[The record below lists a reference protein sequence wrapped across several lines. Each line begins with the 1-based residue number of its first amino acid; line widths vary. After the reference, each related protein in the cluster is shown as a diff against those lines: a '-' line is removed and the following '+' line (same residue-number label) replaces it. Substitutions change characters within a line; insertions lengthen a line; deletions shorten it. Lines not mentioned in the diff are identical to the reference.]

1 MNLRPAWL
9 LCLLA
14 CCLIGC
20 AAPED
25 AAPDR
30 LSADEAFRNF
40 EEKLTTAETVRVKAE
55 ITAEGAVTAAMKGQ
69 LTVAGNNKAHL
80 LFNGRFDG
88 EDAKIGLI
96 SNGNQMRG
104 GAATGEF
111 RIDAP
116 QALNEGILVGLSRM
130 GVLHNVAKL
139 VGESPPDGTDGKVR
153 DWVTLSNF
161 EYGETERLGSVK
173 TDPVHFD
180 ITVAGQSVGKGT
192 LWLNPEN
199 GMPVKREQTVS
210 FPEGEMKVVETYR
223 GFVLGP
229 EVKEEMFLLDE
240 NQG

>member
-1 MNLRPAWL
+1 MKVRPAWL

-20 AAPED
+20 AEPKD
-25 AAPDR
+25 AAPER
-30 LSADEAFRNF
+30 LPADEAFRSF
-40 EEKLTTAETVRVKAE
+40 EEKLTAAETVRVKVD
-55 ITAEGAVTAAMKGQ
+55 IIAEGAVSATMKGQ

-80 LFNGRFDG
+80 LFNGQFDG

-96 SNGNQMRG
+96 SNGDQMRG

-116 QALNEGILVGLSRM
+116 QALNEGILVGLTRM
-130 GVLHNVAKL
+130 GILHNLAKL
-139 VGESPPDGTDGKVR
+139 VGESPPVGTDGTVR
-153 DWVTLSNF
+153 EWVTLSNL
-161 EYGETERLGSVK
+161 EYGETERLGNLK
-173 TDPVHFD
+173 TDSMHFD
-180 ITVAGQSVGKGT
+180 VTVAGEPAGKGT
-192 LWLNPEN
+192 LWMHPTS
-199 GMPVKREQTVS
+199 GMPVKREQTVI

-240 NQG
+240 D